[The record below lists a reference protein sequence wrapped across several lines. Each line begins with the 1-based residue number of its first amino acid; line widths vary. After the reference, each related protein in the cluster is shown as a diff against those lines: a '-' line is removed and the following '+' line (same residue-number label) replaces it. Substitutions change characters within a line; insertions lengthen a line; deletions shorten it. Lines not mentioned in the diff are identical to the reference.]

1 MLSRR
6 RSREFLLQS
15 LYARSELGPTYS
27 RDAFMVSFFSEEN
40 SFELEGAYID
50 TLEIAVLSH
59 ENELIEIITL
69 LAPKFELATIPVIHI
84 LILMITLSELLYAPD
99 LAIPEAVAVNE
110 AIELTKRFSD
120 DQGRMFINWA
130 LSTFLKDK
138 ENLLSNLKSIEFRVF
153 D

>member
-15 LYARSELGPTYS
+15 LYARSELWSSYDRAT
-27 RDAFMVSFFSEEN
+27 FTESFFSEEN
-40 SFELEGAYID
+40 SFELEVAYID
-50 TLEIAVLSH
+50 ALETAILSH
-59 ENELIEIITL
+59 EKELIGVISL
-69 LAPKFELATIPVIHI
+69 LAPKFELGTIPVIHI

-110 AIELTKRFSD
+110 AIELAKRFSD

-130 LSTFLKDK
+130 LSTFLKEKDTLHAAVK
-138 ENLLSNLKSIEFRVF
+138 PIEFRVF
-153 D
+153 A